1 MGRFLHREKGQS
13 NELFDPQ
20 YFSSF
25 DPLTWATYQRVKI
38 FKVLAEIS
46 QFFEISKLNSTRW
59 SGGPGGFDLW
69 KRLEEQNLFGL
80 SL

>member
-1 MGRFLHREKGQS
+1 MGRFLDREKGQS

-46 QFFEISKLNSTRW
+46 QFFEISKLNSTR
-59 SGGPGGFDLW
+59 
-69 KRLEEQNLFGL
+69 
-80 SL
+80 

>member
-46 QFFEISKLNSTRW
+46 QFFKISKLNSTR
-59 SGGPGGFDLW
+59 
-69 KRLEEQNLFGL
+69 
-80 SL
+80 